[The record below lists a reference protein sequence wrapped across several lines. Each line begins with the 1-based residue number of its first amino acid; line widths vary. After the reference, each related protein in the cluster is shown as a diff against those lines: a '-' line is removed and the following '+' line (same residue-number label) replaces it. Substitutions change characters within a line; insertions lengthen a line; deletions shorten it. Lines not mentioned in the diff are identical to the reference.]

1 MNNPNPPTGY
11 FSTSTSDPDQAEQ
24 IYLRSIADAKI
35 LHLGNRE
42 DFRLKMDY
50 LEFNKV
56 SLISNS
62 MTSACSMEASLEK
75 DEFRLVLALNAP
87 TQFSW
92 RGRPYSVFERQGIIV
107 NPGSKIKVERCA
119 GSKTLIINTSYST
132 LKDHLKLL
140 TNRDIKESLK
150 FDKKIDFSQGP
161 GTYLYVLMNRLSHDV
176 LYNGML
182 LTQPGIQRGYG
193 ELILGAILALPH
205 NHIHLLQPEDSSLV
219 APKIIHRAEE
229 YIRAHFKERITIGD
243 VIQVCQCSRKEL
255 FSSFR
260 SSRDYTPMEFLLE
273 QRLQAA
279 HRELLKSLSAPRAIS
294 EIAYACGFTH
304 LGRFSKQ
311 YRNRFGELPSETAK
325 RTDRSIH

>member
-1 MNNPNPPTGY
+1 MNDLNLSTGY
-11 FSTSTSDPDQAEQ
+11 FSTSTSDPDRAEQ
-24 IYLRSIADAKI
+24 IYLQSIAAAKI
-35 LHLGNRE
+35 LHLGDRQ

-50 LEFNKV
+50 LDLNRV

-62 MTSACSMEASLEK
+62 MTSSCSMEALLGE
-75 DEFRLVLALNAP
+75 DDFRLVLALHAP
-87 TQFSW
+87 SQFSW
-92 RGRPYSVFERQGIIV
+92 RGQSYQVSEKQGIVV
-107 NPGSKIKVERCA
+107 NPGSKITVDRYA
-119 GSKTLIINTSYST
+119 RSKTLVINTSYST

-140 TNRDIKESLK
+140 TNRNVKEPLE

-161 GTYLYVLMNRLSHDV
+161 GAYLYVLMNRLSHDS
-176 LYNGML
+176 LYNDML

-205 NHIHLLQPEDSSLV
+205 NHIHLLQPEDSSLY

-229 YIRAHFKERITIGD
+229 YIRAHFKERITISD

-279 HRELLKSLSAPRAIS
+279 HRELLESRSAPRAIS

-311 YRNRFGELPSETAK
+311 YRSRFSELPSETAK
-325 RTDRSIH
+325 RTDRSIY